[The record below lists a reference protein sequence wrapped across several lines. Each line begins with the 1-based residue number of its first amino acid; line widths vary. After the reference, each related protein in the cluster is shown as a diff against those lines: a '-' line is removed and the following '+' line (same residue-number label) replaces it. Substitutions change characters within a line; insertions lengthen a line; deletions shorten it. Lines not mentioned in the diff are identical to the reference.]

1 MTETIL
7 TDVGHLIKTH
17 NQSSNL
23 NGESFNIFN
32 ILRARRKEVNTHSRF
47 IYELLNP
54 NGSHGEGAI
63 FSSLL
68 VKVLCPDL
76 SHCPDPDDVR
86 REDKTS
92 DGKRIDFTIRST
104 GNYIIGIEMK
114 VDAADQKKQ
123 LFDYNEELL
132 RRKGAHESHRLIYLT
147 LDGKAASERSL
158 GGKDIDYQQVSF
170 KSEIIDWLEMCIQQ
184 TKKSELIAAI
194 RQYIR
199 LIESIIG
206 VSRTLSKEISKTIIV
221 SKDSFDASLAIESAL
236 IQSKAE
242 LQIRFWD
249 EVVKQLEKSGDT
261 VTWFRTKK
269 RKKTTSTYKK
279 LAQNYYQQK
288 KNNKPITLKVDISSM
303 KIGSEEYHFY
313 FYLRLWDAIHYGIAV
328 EDSLGKIIDIPS
340 KSDWQT
346 EYHQSSSFQNAK
358 TARASDWL
366 MSFYNTHGGEAINLH
381 SFNEYAKS
389 ILFDA
394 KLLSAE
400 VESIIRHKQ
409 EMAHFIKTKSDRE
422 NISLS
427 EVSDDF

>member
-7 TDVGHLIKTH
+7 TDVGHLITTH
-17 NQSSNL
+17 NQSSNI

-54 NGSHGEGAI
+54 NGSHGEGAR
-63 FSSLL
+63 FSALL

-76 SHCPDPDDVR
+76 SHYPDPDEVR

-92 DGKRIDFTIRST
+92 DSKRIDFTIRST

-114 VDAADQKKQ
+114 VDAADQNKQ

-158 GGKDIDYQQVSF
+158 GGKDIDYQQIAF
-170 KSEIIDWLEMCIQQ
+170 KFEIIDWLKMCIQQ

-199 LIESIIG
+199 LIESITG
-206 VSRTLSKEISKTIIV
+206 VSHTLSKQISKTIIA
-221 SKDSFDASLAIESAL
+221 SKDSFDTSLAIESAL

-242 LQIRFWD
+242 LQVKFWD

-288 KNNKPITLKVDISSM
+288 KNNKPITLKVDISST
-303 KIGSEEYHFY
+303 KIGTEVYHFY
-313 FYLRLWDAIHYGIAV
+313 FYLRLWDAIHYGIAA
-328 EDSLGKIIDIPS
+328 EDPSGKIIDIPS
-340 KSDWQT
+340 KSDWQA
-346 EYHQSSSFQNAK
+346 EYCQSSSFQNAK

-394 KLLSAE
+394 KSLSAE